1 MKIKNC
7 NSFIKFA
14 LLLLSDDIHLNP
26 GPTSE
31 VCFVR
36 KRTLNKKRFRCNKC
50 DLRAHKK
57 YNNTVILDSDICSDC
72 RRWENLPFHDVSFC
86 TDNSSDT
93 ESSMLNN
100 VPSITS
106 HNEVWK
112 VFNKK
117 DMYFGHLNV
126 NSLLSKT
133 ERLRTLTFYTNMF
146 LESQKQS
153 LITLLAIKN

>member
-1 MKIKNC
+1 
-7 NSFIKFA
+7 
-14 LLLLSDDIHLNP
+14 
-26 GPTSE
+26 
-31 VCFVR
+31 
-36 KRTLNKKRFRCNKC
+36 
-50 DLRAHKK
+50 
-57 YNNTVILDSDICSDC
+57 
-72 RRWENLPFHDVSFC
+72 
-86 TDNSSDT
+86 
-93 ESSMLNN
+93 MLNN

-126 NSLLSKT
+126 NSLLSKI
-133 ERLRTLTFYTNMF
+133 EQLRTLTFNTNMF

>member
-7 NSFIKFA
+7 NSFIKFV

-26 GPTSE
+26 GLKSD
-31 VCFVR
+31 VCFVCQS
-36 KRTLNKKRFRCNKC
+36 TLNKKRFRCNKR

-57 YNNTVILDSDICSDC
+57 YNNTVILDSDICRDC
-72 RRWENLPFHDVSFC
+72 RRWQNLPFHAVSFC
-86 TDNSSDT
+86 IDNSSDM

-100 VPSITS
+100 LPSVTS
-106 HNEVWK
+106 HSEVWK
-112 VFNKK
+112 VLNKK
-117 DMYFGHLNV
+117 DIHFGHLNV
-126 NSLLSKT
+126 NSLLSKI
-133 ERLRTLTFYTNMF
+133 EQLRTLAFNTNMF